1 VNLAGAAQ
9 RCGRWQ
15 RRAQVNRVGAAGRV
29 GRKQK
34 NKINYLIDL
43 IEFSKTHMFIKRLKK
58 HRNLLI

>member
-1 VNLAGAAQ
+1 
-9 RCGRWQ
+9 
-15 RRAQVNRVGAAGRV
+15 VNRVGAAGRV